1 VYLVC
6 VDESLANGELGW
18 RRRLEMN
25 ADKCTGH
32 RGVAGQEEGF
42 ALLEEAVEAVA
53 DGVGA
58 QIGPV
63 VSYSDDDAG
72 GLIVACRHAEMKRFN
87 FINTHSTARTHLP
100 QKAEGFLIFQ
110 HCPYYNT
117 S

>member
-1 VYLVC
+1 
-6 VDESLANGELGW
+6 
-18 RRRLEMN
+18 MN

-63 VSYSDDDAG
+63 VSHSDDDAG
-72 GLIVACRHAEMKRFN
+72 GLIVACRHAEMN
-87 FINTHSTARTHLP
+87 FIKIQHSARICRKKLR
-100 QKAEGFLIFQ
+100 AF
-110 HCPYYNT
+110 
-117 S
+117 